1 MQQIIDKGYDY
12 IMSYD
17 ERWKEESGSIGFRM
31 SNDYLFRAL
40 MQRDEKTLRR
50 IVAAF
55 LQVSPDDIEDVTV
68 INPII
73 LGESINDKEMH
84 LDVRVIIDHG
94 RNMNLEMQTVH
105 HAGWPERS
113 LSYACRSFDS
123 LCHGDHYEDAPGI
136 WQIAFCDFT
145 LFEQHRA
152 FVSTY
157 MLLETVGDH
166 HVYTDKFMI
175 TNVDMTSISLARDNC
190 PDSDLVDW
198 ALLFKAKT
206 WEELKMLAEKD
217 KSLDETI
224 SSAWQLSKD
233 REILEQMRR
242 REENERLWNHTVEL
256 AEEAQRK
263 LEEGLQ
269 AAAEEVAEAKN
280 KAAKEVAEA
289 ENKAAEAENK
299 AAEAERRAAEAE
311 SRLAELERKLAEMS
325 QND

>member
-1 MQQIIDKGYDY
+1 
-12 IMSYD
+12 
-17 ERWKEESGSIGFRM
+17 
-31 SNDYLFRAL
+31 
-40 MQRDEKTLRR
+40 
-50 IVAAF
+50 
-55 LQVSPDDIEDVTV
+55 
-68 INPII
+68 
-73 LGESINDKEMH
+73 
-84 LDVRVIIDHG
+84 
-94 RNMNLEMQTVH
+94 
-105 HAGWPERS
+105 
-113 LSYACRSFDS
+113 
-123 LCHGDHYEDAPGI
+123 
-136 WQIAFCDFT
+136 
-145 LFEQHRA
+145 
-152 FVSTY
+152 
-157 MLLETVGDH
+157 
-166 HVYTDKFMI
+166 
-175 TNVDMTSISLARDNC
+175 
-190 PDSDLVDW
+190 
-198 ALLFKAKT
+198 KAKT

-280 KAAKEVAEA
+280 KAAEA